1 MARISVNRSVI
12 HGTFRPRNKNK
23 KTATPNRGIVETRIH
38 KVLQNPREVIPVR
51 YGRLAAYGNI
61 EEKKLNKYLSN
72 S

>member
-1 MARISVNRSVI
+1 MRI
-12 HGTFRPRNKNK
+12 
-23 KTATPNRGIVETRIH
+23 ATKPHAETKMKDRGIVETRIH